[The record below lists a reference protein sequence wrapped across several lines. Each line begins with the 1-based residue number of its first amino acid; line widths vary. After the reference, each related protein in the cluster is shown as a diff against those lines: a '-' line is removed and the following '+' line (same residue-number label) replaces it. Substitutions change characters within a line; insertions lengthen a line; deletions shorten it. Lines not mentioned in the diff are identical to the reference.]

1 MSAVRKSA
9 QVVDIR
15 TTAVTT
21 VVSFNELWLGDR
33 FQPAYAAGPG
43 NPIYTKLR
51 HDQAR
56 CHSLETSRLKEDG
69 FGHLE
74 DPIVKV
80 DANEKVR
87 FIPVE

>member
-43 NPIYTKLR
+43 NPEEQPAIPKP
-51 HDQAR
+51 
-56 CHSLETSRLKEDG
+56 DG
-69 FGHLE
+69 FG
-74 DPIVKV
+74 KWQ
-80 DANEKVR
+80 
-87 FIPVE
+87 